1 LLTSSCLKLINTGL
15 ILLRGGIMDFEKM
28 LGSML
33 GGFMG
38 TNPTSGTSATKQ
50 SSGTGLMAQLKRG
63 LASPQGMMAAAGIAF
78 GAFEA
83 YQKSQSGNQA
93 GTGTTAPPPLPGMPP
108 APSASV
114 APPVP
119 GMPPAPSASVAPPVP
134 GMPPAPSASVA
145 PPVPG
150 MPPVPSASVA
160 PPVPSATPGASDS
173 VRLIQAMIGAA
184 YADGH
189 MDDDERSKIISKVE
203 ESGIS
208 DEERQWLNNEMD
220 NPRSI
225 AELTAGVN
233 DHRMK
238 TMIYGLSYAAII
250 EDSSEETAYLN
261 NLAAALGLTAED
273 TQSLKESF

>member
-1 LLTSSCLKLINTGL
+1 LINTGL

-145 PPVPG
+145 PPVP
-150 MPPVPSASVA
+150 
-160 PPVPSATPGASDS
+160 SATPGASDS